1 MSNVQEAGR
10 LGHSDHCMVLASVA
24 TGDLGGGQQR
34 PQPDWSKA
42 DWPAMRE
49 ELSSVDWRKEMDG
62 KPPCE
67 TWDILRDRV
76 QAAVNKYVPARRK
89 RNHNRPAWLS
99 NEIPREIRRK
109 KRLWTKAKSGE
120 GLEEYKRVEKDVR
133 NRIRKA
139 KRKFEKKLASGGEKD
154 GVKKRQFYAYV
165 KQRTKCR
172 PSIGLLK
179 DRAGRMVQDE
189 KEMAEMFNKF
199 FNSMFTKENTDNVP
213 DPQQQHGGEMLADV
227 KITTKKVEEKVRK
240 LRKGAAAGPDKIG
253 PQLLQELVKE
263 ISSPL
268 ATVMRKTLEEG
279 SVPDDWRTANVSP
292 IYKKGPKHSPGNYRP
307 VSLTSV
313 CCKMM

>member
-1 MSNVQEAGR
+1 M
-10 LGHSDHCMVLASVA
+10 
-24 TGDLGGGQQR
+24 
-34 PQPDWSKA
+34 
-42 DWPAMRE
+42 
-49 ELSSVDWRKEMDG
+49 
-62 KPPCE
+62 
-67 TWDILRDRV
+67 
-76 QAAVNKYVPARRK
+76 
-89 RNHNRPAWLS
+89 
-99 NEIPREIRRK
+99 
-109 KRLWTKAKSGE
+109 
-120 GLEEYKRVEKDVR
+120 EEYKRVEKDVR

-139 KRKFEKKLASGGEKD
+139 KRKFEKKLASSGEKD

-172 PSIGLLK
+172 PSIGPLK